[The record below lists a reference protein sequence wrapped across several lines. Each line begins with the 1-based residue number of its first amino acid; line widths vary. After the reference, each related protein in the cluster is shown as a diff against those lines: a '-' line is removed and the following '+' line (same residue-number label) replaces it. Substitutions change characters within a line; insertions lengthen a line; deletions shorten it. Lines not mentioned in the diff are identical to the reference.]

1 MNKLHFQPQV
11 SKVIIPLLA
20 VLLVAATA
28 CGIYFAF
35 TSKYHPLVWD
45 FHPLWAGTRALL
57 FEGLN
62 PYSAEATRKI
72 QIQIYG
78 RPAKPLEDPQALVYP
93 LFIVYVTT
101 PFALLPHSQ
110 AMAAWLAVLL
120 FTLLAGLFLNV
131 RTWNWHP
138 PPWLFGLTV
147 FWGLAF
153 YPNTWSLILG
163 QISVIIFAL
172 MTTAVWALKAE
183 HDRLAGMC
191 LALSAIKPQMTFLL
205 IPMLLAWGIWRR
217 RWAFLM
223 TFGVTMALLVASAFA
238 IIPTW
243 ISDLWKV
250 MGLYMGYAPF
260 KPPLQ
265 LLAEACYSPLGPVLT
280 IAFTLVLLGF
290 VAYVWWQNRDESAAF
305 DWTVAMVI
313 IVTNLSAPRTSL
325 VNQVALIL
333 PMVLMFNV
341 LSTRW
346 RRSNAAIAVIQI
358 ASMILFWALFAFV
371 VPHTGLK
378 IEQYTFEH
386 KLLSPILPL
395 SLLAVLA
402 VGWHPFVKVETAA
415 QPQTTSHD

>member
-1 MNKLHFQPQV
+1 MNKWHFQPRV
-11 SKVIIPLLA
+11 SRVIIPLLA
-20 VLLVAATA
+20 VLLMTVTA
-28 CGIYFAF
+28 YGIYFAF

-62 PYSAEATRKI
+62 PYSAEATREI
-72 QIQIYG
+72 QIQMYG
-78 RPAKPLEDPQALVYP
+78 RPAEPTEDDEAFAYP
-93 LFIVYVTT
+93 LFIVYVIT

-110 AMAAWLAVLL
+110 AVAAWLSVLL
-120 FTLLAGLFLNV
+120 FALLSGLLLNV

-153 YPNTWSLILG
+153 YPNTWALILG
-163 QISVIIFAL
+163 QISIIIFAL

-183 HDRLAGMC
+183 HDQLAGMC

-205 IPMLLAWGIWRR
+205 IPALLAWGVWRR
-217 RWAFLM
+217 RWAFLAS
-223 TFGVTMALLVASAFA
+223 FGVAMVLLVASAFT
-238 IIPTW
+238 IVPTW

-250 MGLYMGYAPF
+250 ARLYMDYTPF

-265 LLAEACYSPLGPVLT
+265 LLAEACYNPLGPVLAAVLML
-280 IAFTLVLLGF
+280 ILLGF
-290 VAYVWWQNRDESAAF
+290 VAYVWWQNRDKGVAF
-305 DWTVAMVI
+305 DWTVAMII

-333 PMVLMFNV
+333 PTILMFSV

-346 RRSNAAIAVIQI
+346 RYSNTAIAVIQI
-358 ASMILFWALFAFV
+358 ASIILFWALFAFV
-371 VPHTGLK
+371 VPHTGPK

-395 SLLAVLA
+395 SLVAVLSA
-402 VGWHPFVKVETAA
+402 GWPLFVKVEAA
-415 QPQTTSHD
+415 QPQTTTHD